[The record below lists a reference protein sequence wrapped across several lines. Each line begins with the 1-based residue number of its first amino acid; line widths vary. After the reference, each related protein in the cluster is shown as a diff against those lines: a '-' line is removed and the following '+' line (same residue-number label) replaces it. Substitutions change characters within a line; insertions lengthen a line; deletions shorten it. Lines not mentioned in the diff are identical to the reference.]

1 MINGISTVS
10 RQSKDSALEAE
21 GPCALLGTA
30 HNPKG
35 LENKPHNV
43 AHIESETMNRKT
55 VLGLVLACVLALP
68 SAGQA
73 QNDGG
78 RRRAGE
84 QPGAAP
90 GAQEF
95 LSVFQAIRDYGL
107 SELSDSTLW
116 HRAVAGLIGE
126 LDDPY
131 AQAFS
136 PDEYSDFQENN
147 TGNYAGI
154 GVQITNLNE
163 AITITAVFRD
173 TPADESGIQVGDLI
187 IAVNDEST
195 EGWTT
200 TDASEKI
207 RGEVGT
213 TVDLAI
219 ARQGL
224 TAPLRPTV
232 RRDSVHVEA
241 AEADLVGSN
250 VAYISLDRVARGS
263 ADEVGAA
270 LVEFRD
276 ARGFILDLRGNP
288 GGYLDESLNLSDLFL
303 EEGLRL
309 ASAESRV
316 PGESG
321 RSLDESW
328 TAETQD
334 RIPGKPVIV
343 LVDQYSASASEII
356 SGALQDHDRALVI
369 GERTFGKGVFQNV
382 FRITETLHL
391 RLTTGEW
398 YTPLGRSLHRPRT
411 ARGNPLPED
420 SDAFPVVST
429 EAGRELIAGGG
440 VFPDL
445 AIANDTLTLVEREF
459 LSQTARADVPVSLRV
474 EEFAFNQS
482 EQRRAEGGQPTID
495 PAAFETFLDEL
506 AENGADRRYL
516 DDDEVRGYLEWLILP
531 RIARRMDMM
540 GRAVELRAQREP
552 VLAEAI
558 RLLGEVETQAELF
571 AAAERSQASQDALGD
586 ASTGR

>member
-1 MINGISTVS
+1 
-10 RQSKDSALEAE
+10 
-21 GPCALLGTA
+21 
-30 HNPKG
+30 
-35 LENKPHNV
+35 
-43 AHIESETMNRKT
+43 MNRKT
-55 VLGLVLACVLALP
+55 VLGFMLALVLTLP
-68 SAGQA
+68 SVGQA

-78 RRRAGE
+78 RRRAGN
-84 QPGAAP
+84 QSAASP

-95 LSVFQAIRDYGL
+95 LSVFQTIRDYGL
-107 SELSDSTLW
+107 TELSDSTLW
-116 HRAVAGLIGE
+116 YRAVSGMIQE

-131 AQAFS
+131 AQAFR

-173 TPADESGIQVGDLI
+173 TPADRSGIQVGDLI
-187 IAVNDEST
+187 IAVNNEST

-200 TDASEKI
+200 TDASEVI

-213 TVDLAI
+213 TVELAI

-224 TAPLRPTV
+224 SAPLRPTV
-232 RRDSVHVEA
+232 RRDSVHVKA
-241 AEADLVGSN
+241 VEADLVGSN

-263 ADEVGAA
+263 TDEVGDA
-270 LVEFRD
+270 LVEFSD

-288 GGYLDESLNLSDLFL
+288 GGYLDESLSISDLFL

-321 RSLDESW
+321 RSMDESW
-328 TAETQD
+328 SAETSD

-343 LVDQYSASASEII
+343 LVNQYSASASEII

-411 ARGNPLPED
+411 AQ
-420 SDAFPVVST
+420 A
-429 EAGRELIAGGG
+429 
-440 VFPDL
+440 DL
-445 AIANDTLTLVEREF
+445 AN
-459 LSQTARADVPVSLRV
+459 ARADARCRRV
-474 EEFAFNQS
+474 DSAPH
-482 EQRRAEGGQPTID
+482 APH
-495 PAAFETFLDEL
+495 L
-506 AENGADRRYL
+506 
-516 DDDEVRGYLEWLILP
+516 
-531 RIARRMDMM
+531 
-540 GRAVELRAQREP
+540 
-552 VLAEAI
+552 VL
-558 RLLGEVETQAELF
+558 
-571 AAAERSQASQDALGD
+571 
-586 ASTGR
+586 

>member
-1 MINGISTVS
+1 MI
-10 RQSKDSALEAE
+10 R
-21 GPCALLGTA
+21 
-30 HNPKG
+30 
-35 LENKPHNV
+35 
-43 AHIESETMNRKT
+43 RT
-55 VLGLVLACVLALP
+55 VLGLVLALVLGLP
-68 SAGQA
+68 SAGQS
-73 QNDGG
+73 QDNVG
-78 RRRAGE
+78 RR
-84 QPGAAP
+84 AAASP

-107 SELSDSTLW
+107 QELSDSTLW
-116 HRAVAGLIGE
+116 DRAVDGLIRE

-131 AQAFS
+131 AQAFT
-136 PDEYSDFQENN
+136 PAEYDDFQENN

-163 AITITAVFRD
+163 TITITAVFRN
-173 TPADESGIQVGDLI
+173 TPAEESGIQVGDLI

-200 TDASEKI
+200 GDASSAI

-213 TVDLAI
+213 TVDLSI

-250 VAYISLDRVARGS
+250 IAYIALDRVARGS

-270 LVEFRD
+270 LTQFSD

-288 GGYLDESLNLSDLFL
+288 GGYLDESLSISDLFL
-303 EEGLRL
+303 DEGVRL

-316 PGESG
+316 PGAAG

-328 TAETQD
+328 AAETPD

-343 LVDQYSASASEII
+343 LVDRYSASASEIVA
-356 SGALQDHDRALVI
+356 GALQDHDRALVI

-411 ARGNPLPED
+411 AQGNPFPED
-420 SDAFPVVST
+420 PDTFRVVMT
-429 EAGRELIAGGG
+429 DAGRELVDGGG

-445 AIANDTLTLVEREF
+445 DITNDTLTILERDF
-459 LSQTARADVPVSLRV
+459 LSQAASARIPLSLRI

-482 EQRRAEGGQPTID
+482 EQRRAESSDPGFG
-495 PAAFETFLDEL
+495 PAAFEDFLTRLAEEGADRTFLDE
-506 AENGADRRYL
+506 E
-516 DDDEVRGYLEWLILP
+516 EVRAYMAYLILP
-531 RIARRMDMM
+531 KIARRMDRM
-540 GRAVELRAQREP
+540 GQAMELRARRDP
-552 VLAEAI
+552 VLAEAM

-571 AAAERSQASQDALGD
+571 AAADRLNQASRDVRAD
-586 ASTGR
+586 ASTIR